1 MTHIN
6 SARAANALLLDQ
18 VIAAY
23 SHTDNERWNTVIESL
38 LRHLHGFANEVEL
51 RPEEWWTAID
61 FLTRTGQACI
71 GPRQEFILL
80 SDALGLSS
88 AVDNL
93 NNAALPGAT
102 ESAVTGPFYAPHSAH
117 IENGGSIA
125 LAGEGETVLIRGRV
139 LDTGRKPIGAAELDI
154 WHTSPNQLYAVQDES
169 QPEMNFRGKL
179 RTLGDGSFA
188 FHTLK
193 PVAYPVPVDGPVGQL
208 LNKAGR
214 HPMRP
219 AHIHFIV
226 SAEGYR
232 SVTTQLFT
240 RGDEFNDSD
249 AVFGVKDSLL
259 VDYQRNTDPSL
270 AVDWVLEHD
279 FVLAGLDAG
288 LDAG

>member
-1 MTHIN
+1 MTQLN
-6 SARAANALLLDQ
+6 SAQAANAQLLDQ

-23 SHTDNERWNTVIESL
+23 SRTDNERWNTVIESL
-38 LRHLHGFANEVEL
+38 LRHLHGFANEVGL

-93 NNAALPGAT
+93 NNATLAGAT
-102 ESAVTGPFYAPHSAH
+102 ESAVTGPFYAPHSPH

-125 LAGEGETVLIRGRV
+125 LAGEGETVLVRGRV
-139 LDTGRKPIGAAELDI
+139 LDTAGNPIAAAELDI
-154 WHTSPNQLYAVQDES
+154 WHTSPNQLYAVQDNN

-179 RTLGDGSFA
+179 RTRADGSFA
-188 FHTLK
+188 FHTIK
-193 PVAYPVPVDGPVGQL
+193 PIAYPVPVDGPVGQL

-226 SAEGYR
+226 SAAGYR
-232 SVTTQLFT
+232 PVTTQLFT
-240 RGDEFNDSD
+240 RGDEFIGSD

-259 VDYQRNTDPSL
+259 VDYQRNDDRSL
-270 AVDWVLEHD
+270 AVDWVLDQD
-279 FVLAGLDAG
+279 FVLAGPAAG
-288 LDAG
+288 

>member
-1 MTHIN
+1 MTQIN
-6 SARAANALLLDQ
+6 SAQAANALLLNQ

-23 SHTDNERWNTVIESL
+23 SRTDNARWNVVIESL
-38 LRHLHGFANEVEL
+38 LRHLHGFVNEVEL

-61 FLTRTGQACI
+61 FLTRTGQACV

-93 NNAALPGAT
+93 NNASLAGAT
-102 ESAVTGPFYAPHSAH
+102 ESAVTGPFYVPHSPH

-139 LDTGRKPIGAAELDI
+139 LDTAGHPISAAELDI
-154 WHTSPNQLYAVQDES
+154 WHTSPNQLYAVQDKN

-179 RTLGDGSFA
+179 RTRTDGSFA
-188 FHTLK
+188 FHTIK
-193 PVAYPVPVDGPVGQL
+193 PIAYPVPVDGPVGQL
-208 LNKAGR
+208 LNKGGR

-226 SAEGYR
+226 SAPGYQ

-240 RGDEFNDSD
+240 RGDEFIDSD

-259 VDYQRNTDPSL
+259 IDYQRNTDRSL
-270 AVDWVLEHD
+270 AVDWVLDHD
-279 FVLAGLDAG
+279 FVLAGPSAG
-288 LDAG
+288 

>member
-1 MTHIN
+1 MTQLN
-6 SARAANALLLDQ
+6 SNQLLLEQ

-23 SHTDNERWNTVIESL
+23 SRTDNERWNTVIESL
-38 LRHLHGFANEVEL
+38 LRHLHGFANEVEV

-61 FLTRTGQACI
+61 FLTRTGQSCI

-93 NNAALPGAT
+93 NNASSAGAT
-102 ESAVTGPFYAPHSAH
+102 ESAVTGPFYAPHSPY

-139 LDTGRKPIGAAELDI
+139 LDTDGKPIAGAELDI
-154 WHTSPNQLYAVQDES
+154 WHTSPNQLYAVQDQS

-179 RTLGDGSFA
+179 RTAADGAFA
-188 FHTLK
+188 FRTIK
-193 PVAYPVPVDGPVGQL
+193 PIAYPVPVDGPVGQL
-208 LNKAGR
+208 LGKAGR

-226 SAEGYR
+226 SAAGYR

-240 RGDEFNDSD
+240 RGDEYIDSD
-249 AVFGVKDSLL
+249 AVFGVKNSLL
-259 VDYQRNTDPSL
+259 IDYQRNTDRSL
-270 AVDWVLEHD
+270 AVDWLLAHD
-279 FVLAGLDAG
+279 FVLAG
-288 LDAG
+288 

>member
-1 MTHIN
+1 MTQTN
-6 SARAANALLLDQ
+6 SNQLLLDQ

-23 SHTDNERWNTVIESL
+23 SRTDNERWNTVIESL
-38 LRHLHGFANEVEL
+38 LRHLHGFANEVGL

-61 FLTRTGQACI
+61 FLTRTGQSCV

-93 NNAALPGAT
+93 NNATMGGAT
-102 ESAVTGPFYAPHSAH
+102 ESAVTGPFYAPHSPH

-139 LDTGRKPIGAAELDI
+139 LATDGKPIAGAELDI
-154 WHTSPNQLYAVQDES
+154 WHTSPNQLYAVQDKN

-179 RTLGDGSFA
+179 RTTADGGFA
-188 FHTLK
+188 FRTIK
-193 PVAYPVPVDGPVGQL
+193 PIAYPVPVDGPVGQL
-208 LNKAGR
+208 LGKAGR

-240 RGDEFNDSD
+240 RGDEYIGSD

-259 VDYQRNTDPSL
+259 IDYQRNTDRSL
-270 AVDWVLEHD
+270 AVDWLLEHD
-279 FVLAGLDAG
+279 FVLAG
-288 LDAG
+288 

>member
-1 MTHIN
+1 MTQSN
-6 SARAANALLLDQ
+6 SNVQLLDQ
-18 VIAAY
+18 VVAAY
-23 SHTDNERWNTVIESL
+23 SRTDNERWNTLIESL

-61 FLTRTGQACI
+61 FLTRTGQSCI

-93 NNAALPGAT
+93 NNASLAGAT
-102 ESAVTGPFYAPHSAH
+102 ESAVTGPFYAPHSPF
-117 IENGGSIA
+117 IEHGASIA
-125 LAGEGETVLIRGRV
+125 LAGEGETALIRGRV
-139 LDTGRKPIGAAELDI
+139 LDTNGKPIAGAELDI
-154 WHTSPNQLYAVQDES
+154 WHTSPNQLYAVQDKN

-179 RTLGDGSFA
+179 RTRADGSYA
-188 FHTLK
+188 FRTLK
-193 PVAYPVPVDGPVGQL
+193 PIAYPVPVDGPVGQL
-208 LNKAGR
+208 LAKAGR

-226 SAEGYR
+226 SAEGFR

-259 VDYQRNTDPSL
+259 IDYQRNTDPSL
-270 AVDWVLEHD
+270 AVDWLLDHD
-279 FVLAGLDAG
+279 FVLAG
-288 LDAG
+288 

>member
-1 MTHIN
+1 MTQLN
-6 SARAANALLLDQ
+6 ENVTLAQAANVLLLDQ

-23 SHTDNERWNTVIESL
+23 SRTDNARWNAIIESL

-93 NNAALPGAT
+93 NNATQAGAT
-102 ESAVTGPFYAPHSAH
+102 ESAVTGPFYAPHSPY
-117 IENGGSIA
+117 IEHGGSIA
-125 LAGEGETVLIRGRV
+125 LAGEGETALVRGRV
-139 LDTGRKPIGAAELDI
+139 LDTEGNPIAGAELDI
-154 WHTSPNQLYAVQDES
+154 WHTSPNQLYAVQDQS

-179 RTLGDGSFA
+179 RTRQDGSYA
-188 FHTLK
+188 FQTIK
-193 PVAYPVPVDGPVGQL
+193 PIAYPVPVDGPVGQL

-232 SVTTQLFT
+232 PVTTQLFT

-249 AVFGVKDSLL
+249 AVFGVKGSLL
-259 VDYQRNTDPSL
+259 IDYQRNADRSL
-270 AVDWVLEHD
+270 GVDWLLDHD
-279 FVLAGLDAG
+279 FVLAR
-288 LDAG
+288 